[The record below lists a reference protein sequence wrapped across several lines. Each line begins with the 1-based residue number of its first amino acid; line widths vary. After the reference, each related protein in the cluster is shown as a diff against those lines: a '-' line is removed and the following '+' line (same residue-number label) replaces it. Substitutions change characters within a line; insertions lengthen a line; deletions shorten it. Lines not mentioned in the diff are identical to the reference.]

1 MGEMNVLPHD
11 GIVPPIVVLGD
22 PPEADPRFPTL
33 LRLFISDELYKT
45 A

>member
-1 MGEMNVLPHD
+1 MSEVNILPHD

-33 LRLFISDELYKT
+33 LRLFISDWLCET